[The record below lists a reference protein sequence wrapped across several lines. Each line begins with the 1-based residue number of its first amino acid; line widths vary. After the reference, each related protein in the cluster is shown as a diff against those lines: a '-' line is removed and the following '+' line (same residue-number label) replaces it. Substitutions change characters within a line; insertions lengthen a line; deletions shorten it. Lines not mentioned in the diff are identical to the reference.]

1 MNTARGV
8 CVAALLACIA
18 HAQDPSVEALA
29 QRGKSAVTIAI
40 DVGRERRFVGEAAV
54 VQVVVRFDRAFF
66 AEHGAPMFARQLD
79 VPLQVV
85 APWLD
90 GGEVVALL
98 PDARDEAVQRLRIVC
113 NERVI
118 EARALGDVTE
128 DGRAWGELTFV
139 RRLAPRSVGRLEL
152 SAPIVRFVAATQF
165 RDDFING
172 RMPMDRVPC
181 EVTGQANAWSVEE
194 LPAAGKPA
202 SFCGAVGAIELSARA
217 SSTSVGAD
225 GRIDVEVVV
234 RGDGDLWSWPPP
246 QLRMAGAHVLGV
258 LDRGGK
264 GERVFA
270 LELEI
275 DDPKLS
281 ALPPI
286 ELGYFDAAAGSYA
299 VAKSNRVEL
308 QWTEPLRV
316 RPSRRDL
323 PDVAPSAAAGAS
335 RIDVLPS
342 RALPKDAT
350 RSSGAAVTLALA
362 MPWVVFCAVAIGR
375 RMRSRSEGAPRD
387 ARARAARLLAAIES
401 ADADLLH
408 PFEQWACARLRC
420 AELPQADDALAREL
434 ERFLPS
440 SDLALRLASLRRTL
454 VAGRY
459 AGMSAAARVA
469 AHRVVEEAERAFVD
483 AEALR

>member
-1 MNTARGV
+1 VTMLRRA
-8 CVAALLACIA
+8 CVAALLVCLA
-18 HAQDPSVEALA
+18 HAQAPLAEEVA
-29 QRGKSAVTIAI
+29 QRGKSAVTIRV

-90 GGEVVALL
+90 GGEAVALL
-98 PDARDEAVQRLRIVC
+98 PDARDEATKRSRIVC

-118 EARALGDVTE
+118 EARELDDVT
-128 DGRAWGELTFV
+128 DGDRKWGVLTFA
-139 RRLAPRSVGRLEL
+139 RRLAPRRAGTMEL
-152 SAPIVRFVAATQF
+152 AAPIVRFVAATQF

-181 EVTGQANAWSVEE
+181 EVAGQAHAWLVEE

-202 SFCGAVGAIELSARA
+202 SFCGAVGAIELLARA

-225 GRIDVEVVV
+225 GRIDVELVV

-246 QLRMAGAHVLGV
+246 QMRMAGAHALGV

-275 DDPKLS
+275 DDPKLT

-299 VAKSNRVEL
+299 VAQSNRVEL
-308 QWTEPLRV
+308 QWSAPLRA
-316 RPSRRDL
+316 RPALREQ
-323 PDVAPSAAAGAS
+323 PEVAPSVAATAAG
-335 RIDVLPS
+335 IDVLPS
-342 RALPKDAT
+342 RALPKDAA
-350 RSSGAAVTLALA
+350 RISDAVVAWALA
-362 MPWVVFCAVAIGR
+362 MPWVAFCALAIGR
-375 RMRSRSEGAPRD
+375 RMRKGTVEAPRD
-387 ARARAARLLAAIES
+387 AAASAARLLAAIDA

-408 PFEQWACARLRC
+408 PFELWACARLCC
-420 AELPQADDALAREL
+420 AELPQSDDAFAREL

-440 SDLALRLASLRRTL
+440 SDLALRLATLRRSL

-469 AHRVVEEAERAFVD
+469 AHRVVEEAERAFV
-483 AEALR
+483 EAGAAR